1 MSLKKAISTGLC
13 ISLLFTSGTPA
24 LAGSLNSTN
33 TAQPPSYNYGVLDS
47 TNLQSKLLLVEQSV
61 YGQEQTGALLDRISR
76 LETDFYGKTSSS
88 KTALSDRINTLYS
101 TMFDNSVRPSAITQM
116 NGIEWFLSRHVSIKS
131 ITDRLTTLE
140 TQIYGKPITGTLQ
153 KRMNDLAMLAYGNSD
168 TKTPLVATTI
178 PVDTLVKI
186 KLVTPLNTETSKVGD
201 KVKFQAAEDV
211 IYNGQL
217 IIAAGAPG
225 EGVVTKVKSARNF
238 GRNGEIDVDFQ
249 QIQAFD
255 GTYIQTTLGD
265 KEIDEFK
272 ELNDLVGL
280 YNVKKEIENLAM
292 AAGASIAGIALLGP
306 IGIVGG
312 IFVNGKDIDLPT
324 GTESYIQTK
333 TATNIYAIQTNL
345 DDNFKVNTPPITE
358 EESYSSSTDTSSNSD
373 VNTSPST
380 TTENNSSSSSTDYN
394 TNTSSSNNDIS
405 AENNIYDYEY

>member
-101 TMFDNSVRPSAITQM
+101 TMFDNSIRPSAITQM

-201 KVKFQAAEDV
+201 KVKFQASEDV

-265 KEIDEFK
+265 KA
-272 ELNDLVGL
+272 
-280 YNVKKEIENLAM
+280 KKEIENLAM

-324 GTESYIQTK
+324 GTESYIQQQL
-333 TATNIYAIQTNL
+333 ISML
-345 DDNFKVNTPPITE
+345 FKQI
-358 EESYSSSTDTSSNSD
+358 
-373 VNTSPST
+373 
-380 TTENNSSSSSTDYN
+380 
-394 TNTSSSNNDIS
+394 
-405 AENNIYDYEY
+405 

>member
-13 ISLLFTSGTPA
+13 ISLLLTSGTPVF
-24 LAGSLNSTN
+24 AGSLNGTN
-33 TAQPPSYNYGVLDS
+33 TVQPPSFSAGVLDS

-76 LETDFYGKTSSS
+76 LEKDFYGKTSSS
-88 KTALSDRINTLYS
+88 QTALSDRINTLYS

-131 ITDRLTTLE
+131 ITDRLTALE
-140 TQIYGKPITGTLQ
+140 TQIYGKPVTGTLQ

-168 TKTPLVATTI
+168 TKTPLVSTTI
-178 PVDTLVKI
+178 PVDTLIKI
-186 KLVTPLNTETSKVGD
+186 KLVTPLNTSTSKVGD
-201 KVKFQAAEDV
+201 KVKFQAAED
-211 IYNGQL
+211 IISDGKL

-255 GTYIQTTLGD
+255 GTTIQTTLGD
-265 KEIDEFK
+265 KA
-272 ELNDLVGL
+272 
-280 YNVKKEIENLAM
+280 KKEIESLAM
-292 AAGASIAGIALLGP
+292 AAGASVAGIALLGP

-312 IFVNGKDIDLPT
+312 IFVNGKDIDLPA

-333 TATNIYAIQTNL
+333 AATNIYAIQTNL
-345 DDNFKVNTPPITE
+345 QDNLKVNTPPPVEAETATTGTQTDE
-358 EESYSSSTDTSSNSD
+358 DLNTTDQNSTTNEKTTSSSASSSTNTDDSNL
-373 VNTSPST
+373 
-380 TTENNSSSSSTDYN
+380 YN
-394 TNTSSSNNDIS
+394 
-405 AENNIYDYEY
+405 YEY

>member
-168 TKTPLVATTI
+168 TKTPLIATTI

-201 KVKFQAAEDV
+201 KVKFQASEDV

-265 KEIDEFK
+265 KA
-272 ELNDLVGL
+272 
-280 YNVKKEIENLAM
+280 KKEIENLAM

-333 TATNIYAIQTNL
+333 TPTNIYAIQTSL
-345 DDNFKVNTPPITE
+345 DDNFKINTPPITE
-358 EESYSSSTDTSSNSD
+358 EESNSNSTDTSSNSD

>member
-24 LAGSLNSTN
+24 LAGTLNSTN
-33 TAQPPSYNYGVLDS
+33 TAQPPSYNYGILDS
-47 TNLQSKLLLVEQSV
+47 SNLQSKLLLVEQSV

-88 KTALSDRINTLYS
+88 KTALSDRINTLYA
-101 TMFDNSVRPSAITQM
+101 TMFDNSIRPSAITQM

-153 KRMNDLAMLAYGNSD
+153 KRMNDLALLAYGNSD

-211 IYNGQL
+211 IYNGKL

-255 GTYIQTTLGD
+255 GTYVQTVLGD
-265 KEIDEFK
+265 KA
-272 ELNDLVGL
+272 
-280 YNVKKEIENLAM
+280 KKEIENLAM

-312 IFVNGKDIDLPT
+312 IFVNGKDIDLPA

-345 DDNFKVNTPPITE
+345 EDNFKVNTPPIYE
-358 EESYSSSTDTSSNSD
+358 EDTSSSVD
-373 VNTSPST
+373 TTTVTTPTTENTSSSPSPST
-380 TTENNSSSSSTDYN
+380 STNIDYN

>member
-33 TAQPPSYNYGVLDS
+33 TAQPPSYNYNVLDS

-140 TQIYGKPITGTLQ
+140 TQIYGKPITGT
-153 KRMNDLAMLAYGNSD
+153 SD
-168 TKTPLVATTI
+168 TKTPLIATTI

-265 KEIDEFK
+265 KA
-272 ELNDLVGL
+272 
-280 YNVKKEIENLAM
+280 KKEIENLAM

-373 VNTSPST
+373 VNTSTST
-380 TTENNSSSSSTDYN
+380 TTENSSSFSSTDYN

>member
-1 MSLKKAISTGLC
+1 MSIVKCNSVKFKINIRKKGLYVLKKAISTGLC

-33 TAQPPSYNYGVLDS
+33 TAQPPSYNYNVLDS

-168 TKTPLVATTI
+168 TKTPLIATTI

-265 KEIDEFK
+265 KA
-272 ELNDLVGL
+272 
-280 YNVKKEIENLAM
+280 KKKL
-292 AAGASIAGIALLGP
+292 
-306 IGIVGG
+306 
-312 IFVNGKDIDLPT
+312 
-324 GTESYIQTK
+324 K
-333 TATNIYAIQTNL
+333 T
-345 DDNFKVNTPPITE
+345 
-358 EESYSSSTDTSSNSD
+358 
-373 VNTSPST
+373 
-380 TTENNSSSSSTDYN
+380 
-394 TNTSSSNNDIS
+394 
-405 AENNIYDYEY
+405 